1 MSKTLVNGFNIER
14 LLERFNE
21 KFGVLD
27 NSAADDFTSDGSAA
41 DGLAADNKVQQ
52 FFAPGRVNL
61 IGDHTD
67 YTGGFAF
74 PCGIDSGSLLLIRRT
89 RDNQFRFAS
98 TNFDMFAQLSK
109 DQINKTY
116 GDNWINYPL
125 GVLDQF
131 VKRGF
136 DIDGIDCLFSGN
148 VPNGAGLSSSA
159 SIEVVT
165 AFAINEIFA
174 CGLSL
179 MELVKMSQAAENDFV
194 GMQCGIMDQFAVAM
208 ARDNHAILLNCETL
222 EHRQI
227 PLALNDFAIVLANT
241 NQRRELN
248 ESAYNER
255 VAECG
260 RALALLQQH
269 LPIKALGELQE
280 ADLEAHK
287 GLFEQDNIAYLR
299 AKHVSSENARV
310 HAAVPALEQG
320 DLIQFGR
327 LMNASHDSLRDCF
340 HVSSEPLD
348 HLVTA
353 ARAHPGVV
361 GSRLT
366 GAGFGGC
373 TVNLLHKDSVDQ
385 FIKNVGD
392 IYQTKTGLTADFYT
406 IAPGAGV
413 RALNA

>member
-1 MSKTLVNGFNIER
+1 MSNSSINGFNIER
-14 LLERFNE
+14 LLERFHQ
-21 KFGVLD
+21 KFGAHD
-27 NSAADDFTSDGSAA
+27 NQ
-41 DGLAADNKVQQ
+41 VEQY
-52 FFAPGRVNL
+52 FAPGRVNL
-61 IGDHTD
+61 VGDHTD

-89 RDNQFRFAS
+89 TDNQFRLAS

-125 GVLDQF
+125 GVIDQF

-165 AFAINEIFA
+165 AFAINEIFQ
-174 CGLSL
+174 CQLSL
-179 MELVKMSQAAENDFV
+179 MDLIEMAQAAENDFV
-194 GMQCGIMDQFAVAM
+194 GMQCGILDQFAVAM
-208 ARDNHAILLNCETL
+208 AQDNHALFLNCTTL
-222 EHRQI
+222 EHRQV
-227 PLALNDFAIVLANT
+227 PLALNDFAIILANT

-255 VAECG
+255 VAECE
-260 RALALLQQH
+260 RALQLLKPH
-269 LPIKALGELQE
+269 LSINALGELKEQH
-280 ADLEAHK
+280 LETHK
-287 GLFEQDNIAYLR
+287 AVFGNDEIAYKR
-299 AKHVSSENARV
+299 AKHVASENARV
-310 HAAVPALEQG
+310 HAAVPALEAG
-320 DLIQFGR
+320 RMDVFGQI
-327 LMNASHDSLRDCF
+327 MNASHDSLRDYF

-348 HLVTA
+348 HLVNS
-353 ARAHPGVV
+353 ARQQPGVA

-373 TVNLLHKDSVDQ
+373 TVNLIAKDTTDQ
-385 FIKNVGD
+385 FVEQVGQN
-392 IYQTKTGLTADFYT
+392 YQQLTGLTADFYT
-406 IAPGAGV
+406 IFPGAGV
-413 RALNA
+413 RAVSP